1 MSKQLHLKEEIAL
14 RKLIRNILIEVQVQ
28 PMFQE
33 EKEQWAAAEETGDE
47 IEYEDQFTPVGGGG
61 DGGDPYAI
69 VDVNVVANIAGV
81 TTPLG
86 TGPTYPNK
94 KKKGVKY

>member
-28 PMFQE
+28 PMSQE
-33 EKEQWAAAEETGDE
+33 EKEQLAAAEETGDE
-47 IEYEDQFTPVGGGG
+47 IEYEDQFTPVGAG

-69 VDVNVVANIAGV
+69 VDANVVANIAGV